1 MVRVVRD
8 RAIRA
13 PATKRNF
20 AMTLITQ
27 AQLDQLLANGRAQ
40 RSVIDNDQGALDFK
54 PVVKL
59 FSILCLAG
67 LFGLSMPSPGD
78 GESEA

>member
-1 MVRVVRD
+1 
-8 RAIRA
+8 
-13 PATKRNF
+13 
-20 AMTLITQ
+20 MTLITQ